1 MLADK
6 LLQAPS
12 SPVHRHRRRR
22 NQRRILSLERFR
34 GKSIL
39 DLKCWLPHFFLL
51 LTMGLVVAIIL
62 TWILGGLPL
71 IAPFLRN
78 IFEFWGRMAI
88 LITCLM
94 TLVSINESIS

>member
-1 MLADK
+1 MIADK
-6 LLQAPS
+6 SFNASS
-12 SPVHRHRRRR
+12 SPVDRYRRS
-22 NQRRILSLERFR
+22 QRRILSLARFR

-51 LTMGLVVAIIL
+51 LTMGLVVTIIL
-62 TWILGGLPL
+62 TWILGCLPL
-71 IAPFLRN
+71 IAPFLGN

-88 LITCLM
+88 VITCLM